1 VSSTIYNDEA
11 RRHGATESRRP
22 VCDDGRTHGGGALS
36 CCGGI
41 DVGTMK
47 FMRIFTLKIA
57 QRLGGGDGFCSMCMR
72 YSLRVC

>member
-1 VSSTIYNDEA
+1 
-11 RRHGATESRRP
+11 
-22 VCDDGRTHGGGALS
+22 
-36 CCGGI
+36 
-41 DVGTMK
+41 MK